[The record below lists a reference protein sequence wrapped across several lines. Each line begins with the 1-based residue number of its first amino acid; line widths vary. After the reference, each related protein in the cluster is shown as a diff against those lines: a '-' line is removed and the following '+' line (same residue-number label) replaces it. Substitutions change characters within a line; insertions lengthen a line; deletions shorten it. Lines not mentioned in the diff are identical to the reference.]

1 MIKVLST
8 VLTLL
13 MTLVGGSALAA
24 EQTRTLQVDNMTC
37 ASCPLTVRMAMSRVD
52 GVIDV
57 DVDLDTKMAT
67 VRFDDEATTLETVA
81 KASTDIGFPAHVLA
95 DN

>member
-1 MIKVLST
+1 MIKALST

-24 EQTRTLQVDNMTC
+24 EQTRILQVDNMTC

-67 VRFDDEATTLETVA
+67 VRFDDEATTLEVVA